1 MLISGTAET
10 PTTAPGGDD
19 ATIPTSTLP
28 TLSVATKLRSSLPCS
43 STRSPGPSLIC
54 APYAGPNGLYSSQGG
69 WAASGAAQP
78 ISNRP
83 APPAARSDVPQPRIS
98 PSASL
103 FRCDS
108 LPWRSPPVACSR
120 RWPNP
125 LPATN
130 PGFSTFRASHELLGS
145 APVFNLRWYGPA
157 QRSRGRDDDGCKRFQ
172 KTVQTLPRA
181 LEDGGAARGSRA
193 APGVG
198 GGVRGPGKVSVGSRT
213 TLRQSAAAP
222 AAHREALACA

>member
-28 TLSVATKLRSSLPCS
+28 TLSVATKLRSSEPCS
-43 STRSPGPSLIC
+43 STRSPGPSVIC
-54 APYAGPNGLYSSQGG
+54 VPYAGPNGLYSSQGG

-98 PSASL
+98 PSASR
-103 FRCDS
+103 FRCGS
-108 LPWRSPPVACSR
+108 LPWRSRPVACSR
-120 RWPNP
+120 RCPNP

-130 PGFSTFRASHELLGS
+130 PGLSTFRASHELLGS
-145 APVFNLRWYGPA
+145 ALVFNLRCEDGTVPH
-157 QRSRGRDDDGCKRFQ
+157 RGRDDDG
-172 KTVQTLPRA
+172 
-181 LEDGGAARGSRA
+181 
-193 APGVG
+193 
-198 GGVRGPGKVSVGSRT
+198 
-213 TLRQSAAAP
+213 
-222 AAHREALACA
+222 